1 MRLFEA
7 PSTLLAFVTVLLS
20 STHTTNAGP
29 LSRLTELVQELS
41 HENEALSLQNSTLE
55 LKKRQGSCASGS
67 FACGYYGQVC
77 CVTGSQT
84 CGTNAQDQAICVD
97 VAGGGGGGVATAAAG
112 GGSGNWQLYTT
123 IWTTTGAVT
132 MTSIYSSFIPAVATG
147 ASSSGDCKPNWAN
160 NESPCGKQCCSS
172 GMYCFDWNSGQCKP
186 AGNGGFTTTAV
197 IAGQPPTRPTTIN
210 GVLTTMTMTPTT
222 TVPYGT
228 PIATGQNGT
237 LVEANG
243 GGGGGLSG
251 GAIAGIVIGVIAGI
265 ILLVLICLCCCLKAG
280 FDGILALLGIGKK
293 KKRRVVEE
301 TYIDEHRRYG
311 SAAGSGRRWYGSA
324 AGGRPGR
331 PPPPPK
337 EKKGFGGLGALGLGL
352 GGLAVALGLK
362 RRHDRK
368 HDEKS
373 DISSSY
379 YSDYYSY
386 DSSKFL
392 TPAAQVNR
400 D

>member
-7 PSTLLAFVTVLLS
+7 PSTLVAVVTLLLS
-20 STHTTNAGP
+20 SARTANAGP
-29 LSRLTELVQELS
+29 LSRLSELVQGEFEKLS
-41 HENEALSLQNSTLE
+41 HDNDALSLQNSTSLE
-55 LKKRQGSCASGS
+55 LKKRQGCSSGS

-97 VAGGGGGGVATAAAG
+97 VAGGGGGTAATAAAG
-112 GGSGNWQLYTT
+112 GGSGNWQLYTS
-123 IWTTTGAVT
+123 IWTTTGAIT

-147 ASSSGDCKPNWAN
+147 TSNSGDCVPNWAN
-160 NESPCGKQCCSS
+160 NESPCGKKCCSS
-172 GMYCFDWNSGQCKP
+172 GNYCFNWDAGVCKP

-197 IAGQPPTRPTTIN
+197 IAGQPPSRPTTIN

-265 ILLVLICLCCCLKAG
+265 ILLILICLCCCLKAG

-293 KKRRVVEE
+293 KNKRHVVEE

-324 AGGRPGR
+324 AGARPGR

-337 EKKGFGGLGALGLGL
+337 EKKGGLGGLGAVGLGL

-373 DISSSY
+373 DVSSSY
-379 YSDYYSY
+379 YDSYYSY
-386 DSSKFL
+386 DSSKF
-392 TPAAQVNR
+392 TS
-400 D
+400 